1 MKTNIRPLL
10 ITALATLLGT
20 MAAPVVAQ
28 TDNVKADEGSMT
40 AALIHKTRD
49 MRFCE
54 ILVVRESGIEI
65 YNTTGINDC
74 PAELWDA
81 LDTKALAKKLGAGE
95 VQLNGP
101 HFWMMDTQTVSFG
114 KTVSFGGLE
123 ARFVAVLDP
132 SVVAK
137 GGKKGSAPYIVF
149 NPKKTQKM
157 IYAKGKPVFELV
169 DPDGRAYVLQAHE
182 AKFPIE
188 TLGSLGKQMKQL
200 PQGWQYRTRT
210 LTEDLVLDL
219 TPDMT
224 IYAVGDE
231 FHQYYT
237 HPPETK

>member
-1 MKTNIRPLL
+1 MKMNIRTLL
-10 ITALATLLGT
+10 IMALATLLGT

-40 AALIHKTRD
+40 AELIHKTRD
-49 MRFCE
+49 MRFGE
-54 ILVVRESGIEI
+54 ILVVREGGIEV

-74 PAELWDA
+74 PAELWDN
-81 LDTKALAKKLGAGE
+81 LDTKKLAKELGARA

-101 HFWMMDTQTVSFG
+101 HYWMMDTQTVSFG

-132 SVVAK
+132 KILEK
-137 GGKKGSAPYIVF
+137 GGKKGSAPYTVF
-149 NPKKTQKM
+149 SPKKTQKM

-182 AKFPIE
+182 ATFPIE

-200 PQGWQYRTRT
+200 PQGWQYRTRI
-210 LTEDLVLDL
+210 LTEDLVLNIS
-219 TPDMT
+219 PDMT